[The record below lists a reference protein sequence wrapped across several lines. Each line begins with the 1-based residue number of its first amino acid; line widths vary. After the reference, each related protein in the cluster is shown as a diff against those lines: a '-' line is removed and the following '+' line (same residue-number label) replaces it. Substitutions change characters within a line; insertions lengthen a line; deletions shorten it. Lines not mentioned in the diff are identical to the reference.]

1 MTISN
6 IMKTET
12 RSQLQNRAL
21 FEALKE
27 HLMLQFE
34 SKVSA
39 EGLTNEQLGAIARAR
54 YEGEKVINQVFNEI
68 ASLRKSETKTEGI
81 NPAL

>member
-1 MTISN
+1 MFSDPQ
-6 IMKTET
+6 KAVFSSLAE
-12 RSQLQNRAL
+12 NRAL

-68 ASLRKSETKTEGI
+68 ASLRKSETKTEGV